1 MSINDMPLIKIIPYS
16 SLHVGVG
23 MVRFRFYSNTYETIP
38 ILNDSD
44 SDSFNISICKNHICF
59 SNEYFQ
65 LLNNCFNIKI
75 I

>member
-44 SDSFNISICKNHICF
+44 SDSFNIYK
-59 SNEYFQ
+59 Y
-65 LLNNCFNIKI
+65 L
-75 I
+75 